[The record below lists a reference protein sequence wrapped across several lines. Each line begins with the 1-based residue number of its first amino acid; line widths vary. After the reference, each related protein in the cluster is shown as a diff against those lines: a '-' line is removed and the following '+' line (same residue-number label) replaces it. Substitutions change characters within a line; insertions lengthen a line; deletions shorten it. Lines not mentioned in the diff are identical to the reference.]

1 VKVFHLHWTNPG
13 ARGASSPTSKIASRC
28 GQAAGDCAVPD
39 FFADLSPI
47 FPFVLP
53 GLRFPILDRR
63 NGLAIGQFKS
73 PDAIMKNLTQNPP
86 GITSFAIDDATNY
99 ASVAVEKFAS
109 LVSRIS
115 DITSSHQARR

>member
-1 VKVFHLHWTNPG
+1 VPAAPHRRQAKLRLG
-13 ARGASSPTSKIASRC
+13 AGKP
-28 GQAAGDCAVPD
+28 QATAPFRI

-99 ASVAVEKFAS
+99 ANVAVDKFAS
-109 LVSRIS
+109 LVPRIS